1 MGFYLSGTVK
11 VVALVTVAC
20 AGLLLALPGGVWA
33 ELTSEQ
39 KEKLPPAAGHKVSFF
54 KEIYPLLEQSC
65 TKCHGKGKAKGGFS
79 IETRVQLLAGGDTGA
94 SVVVGNSAGSYLVE
108 LVSGIDPDNVM
119 PQKGSRFTPE
129 QVGLVRAWIDQGLEW
144 EEGVNFAKAPV
155 LNLKPRRPELPG
167 PEVGHPIDRLLKPYF
182 EKHSVKTG
190 AVVSDRIFARRVYL
204 DTIGLLPPVEELE
217 AFVMDTDM
225 GKRRKLVRRLLAD
238 RKSYAE
244 HWLAFWNDI
253 LRNDYAG
260 TGYID
265 GGRKQITGWLYG
277 SLYNNKPYDRFV
289 YELVNPTEHSQGFTK
304 GIVWR
309 GVVNASQKPP
319 MQAAQHISQIF
330 MGVNLKCAS
339 CHDSFINDWSLADAY
354 ALASVYADKPLEM
367 VECDKPTGKTSD
379 VRFIHPELGKIDPK
393 AGKAKRIEQLAKAV
407 TSPKNGRLSRTI
419 VNRLWARFL
428 GRGLVEPVDEME
440 NESWNTDLLDLL
452 ASDLGDNGHDLK
464 FTMAQ
469 IMTSR
474 AYQLPAVNGSEQA
487 EKEFVF
493 RGPLVRRMTAEQFV
507 DAVAT
512 LTGNWKPSPAKKIEF
527 DGANLEKKKQPDVPD
542 AKWIWSA
549 AKAANGVGPGTSF
562 FRKRFELPDKPTT
575 ANVIAV
581 ADNSFVLLVNRR
593 KGMAGKNWEE
603 PQFRNLA
610 GRFQKGKNLIAVSA
624 TNGGSGNNPA
634 GLWLGIRFEFADG
647 STMDLISDK
656 SWKVSSEDADGWNK
670 PDFDDTKWRPASEL
684 GGADMAPWGLAKR
697 ITISGSDLAFG
708 GRFRESLQNKTALTT
723 ALGRPNREQVTT
735 RRPSV
740 ATTLQA
746 LALTNGEVLSKIIKE
761 GAATLA
767 KGEEKQQRLAK
778 RVFQFALG
786 RGPSDSETAMLNELA
801 GGENAAESVED
812 VLWAV
817 TMLPEFQ
824 LIY

>member
-1 MGFYLSGTVK
+1 MKAVFP
-11 VVALVTVAC
+11 VTVAC
-20 AGLLLALPGGVWA
+20 AGLLLALPGGIRA
-33 ELTSEQ
+33 ELSAEQ
-39 KEKLPPAAGHKVSFF
+39 KAKLPPPAAHKVNFS
-54 KEIYPLLEQSC
+54 KEIFPLLEQSC
-65 TKCHGKGKAKGGFS
+65 AKCHGKGKAKGGFS
-79 IETRVQLLAGGDTGA
+79 LETREQLLAGGDTGA

-108 LVSGIDPDNVM
+108 LVSGIDPDNIM
-119 PQKGSRFTPE
+119 PQKGSKFTTE
-129 QVGLVRAWIDQGLEW
+129 QVGLVRAWIDQGLRW
-144 EEGVNFAKAPV
+144 EEGANFAKAPV
-155 LNLKPRRPELPG
+155 LNLKPNRPELPG

-190 AVVSDRIFARRVYL
+190 AVVSDRIFVRRVYL
-204 DTIGLLPPVEELE
+204 DTIGLLPPVDELE
-217 AFVMDTDM
+217 AFVMDADT
-225 GKRRKLVRRLLAD
+225 GKRRKLVRRLLDD

-277 SLYNNKPYDRFV
+277 SLFNNKPYDRFV

-309 GVVNASQKPP
+309 GVVNASQKPQ

-367 VECDKPTGKTSD
+367 VECDKPTGEISD
-379 VRFIHPELGKIDPK
+379 VRFIHPELGGIDPK
-393 AGKAKRIEQLAKAV
+393 ADKSTRIRQLAEAV
-407 TSPKNGRLSRTI
+407 TSPNNGRLSRTI

-440 NESWNTDLLDLL
+440 KESWNTDLLDLL
-452 ASDLGDNGHDLK
+452 ASDLVDNEYDLK
-464 FTMAQ
+464 FIMEQ

-474 AYQLPAVNGSEQA
+474 AYQMPAVNGSEQA

-493 RGPLVRRMTAEQFV
+493 RGPLVRRMSAEQFV

-512 LTGNWKPSPAKKIEF
+512 LTDNWKPSPAKKIEF
-527 DGANLEKKKQPDVPD
+527 DGASLDGVKAGVDRADLPSGR
-542 AKWIWSA
+542 WIWST
-549 AKAANGVGPGTSF
+549 AKAANGVEPGTVY
-562 FRKRFELPDKPTT
+562 FRKTVELPDRPTT
-575 ANVIAV
+575 ADVIAV
-581 ADNSFVLLVNRR
+581 ADNSFVLLVNQRN
-593 KGMAGKNWEE
+593 GLAGKNWEE

-624 TNGGSGNNPA
+624 TNEGSGSNPA

-647 STMDLISDK
+647 TTKDVVSDK
-656 SWKVSSEDADGWNK
+656 SWKVSTEGSDDWNK
-670 PDFDDTKWRPASEL
+670 PDFDVAKWSPASEL
-684 GGADMAPWGLAKR
+684 GGVDMAPWGLAKR
-697 ITISGSDLAFG
+697 MNVQGSVLSFG
-708 GRFRESLQNKTALTT
+708 GRFRESFQNKTALTT

-735 RRPSV
+735 ERPSV

-746 LALTNGEVLSKIIKE
+746 LALTNGEVLSSLIKE
-761 GAATLA
+761 GAAALA
-767 KGEEKQQRLAK
+767 DGREKQPGLAK
-778 RVFQFALG
+778 RLFRAALG
-786 RGPSDSETAMLNELA
+786 RPPSQAELAMLVGLGD
-801 GGENAAESVED
+801 GGNMAESVED

>member
-1 MGFYLSGTVK
+1 M
-11 VVALVTVAC
+11 
-20 AGLLLALPGGVWA
+20 LLALLGGVRA
-33 ELTSEQ
+33 ELTTEQ
-39 KEKLPPAAGHKVSFF
+39 KGKLPPAADHKVSFS

-79 IETRVQLLAGGDTGA
+79 LETREQLLAGGDAGV
-94 SVVVGNSAGSYLVE
+94 SVVVGNSAGSYLVD

-119 PQKGSRFTPE
+119 PQKGSKFTPE
-129 QVGLVRAWIDQGLEW
+129 QVGLVRAWIDQGLQW
-144 EEGVNFAKAPV
+144 EEGANFAKAPV
-155 LNLKPRRPELPG
+155 LNLKPNRPELPG

-182 EKHSVKTG
+182 EKHSVKAS

-204 DTIGLLPPVEELE
+204 DTIGLLPPVDELE
-217 AFVMDTDM
+217 AFVLDADT
-225 GKRRKLVRRLLAD
+225 GKRRKLVRRLLDD

-277 SLYNNKPYDRFV
+277 SLFNNKPYDRFV

-309 GVVNASQKPP
+309 GVVNASQKPQ

-367 VECDKPTGKTSD
+367 IECDKPTGKISD
-379 VRFIHPELGKIDPK
+379 VRFIHPELGKIDSK
-393 AGKAKRIEQLAKAV
+393 ADKATRIRQLAEAV
-407 TSPKNGRLSRTI
+407 TSPNNGRLSRTM

-428 GRGLVEPVDEME
+428 GRGFVEPVDDME

-452 ASDLGDNGHDLK
+452 ASDLADNGYDLK
-464 FTMAQ
+464 STMEQ

-474 AYQLPAVNGSEQA
+474 AYQMPAVNGSEQA

-493 RGPLVRRMTAEQFV
+493 RGPLVRRMSAEQFV

-512 LTGNWKPSPAKKIEF
+512 LTGHWKPSPAKKIEF
-527 DGANLEKKKQPDVPD
+527 DGANLDGEKVGVDRADLPRGR
-542 AKWIWSA
+542 WIWSTV
-549 AKAANGVGPGTSF
+549 KAANGVEPGTVY
-562 FRKRFELPDKPTT
+562 FRKTVELPRRPTT
-575 ANVIAV
+575 ADVIAA

-593 KGMAGKNWEE
+593 NGLAGKNWEE

-624 TNGGSGNNPA
+624 TNDGSGSNPA

-647 STMDLISDK
+647 STMDVISDK
-656 SWKVSSEDADGWNK
+656 SWKVSTGGSDDWNK
-670 PDFDDTKWRPASEL
+670 PDFDDTKWRSASEL
-684 GGADMAPWGLAKR
+684 GEVDMAPWGLAKR
-697 ITISGSDLAFG
+697 MNMRGSVLSFG

-735 RRPSV
+735 ERPSV

-746 LALTNGEVLSKIIKE
+746 LALTNGEVLSSLIKD
-761 GAATLA
+761 GAAAL
-767 KGEEKQQRLAK
+767 GDGREKQPGLAK
-778 RVFQFALG
+778 RLFRSALG
-786 RGPSDSETAMLNELA
+786 RPPSQEESAMLAKL
-801 GGENAAESVED
+801 GGGGNVAESVED